1 MLWLNYSKKSRCFL
15 KIWVSTEKTFILK
28 RTARSGAVQFVV
40 WLDSWQAGD
49 ASLGCL
55 SLSLIRW
62 SIPVPIVSPSF
73 FTPGGQ
79 PREDSLNF
87 PAIFTHNA
95 VFFFFLGHLLWL
107 HISPWPGLH
116 PKRGPTK
123 LRVFPPWLWRFVTAR
138 GGTECTAEADQ
149 RRVCCGANEGMNR
162 GGLTRQTVCQLLS
175 RGSWLTTARQQFS
188 RFPVDKTKKSGL
200 KPRYKTFRYRC
211 KGCHCDFRRRG
222 ERRPLM
228 KEQGNT
234 STCFLS
240 TPICKLARFYQL
252 KALSRII

>member
-95 VFFFFLGHLLWL
+95 VFFFF
-107 HISPWPGLH
+107 
-116 PKRGPTK
+116 
-123 LRVFPPWLWRFVTAR
+123 F
-138 GGTECTAEADQ
+138 GTFTLTSYFT
-149 RRVCCGANEGMNR
+149 
-162 GGLTRQTVCQLLS
+162 LTRSPSETWTYKAASVSPLVVEVCNRAGRHWMH
-175 RGSWLTTARQQFS
+175 RGSW
-188 RFPVDKTKKSGL
+188 P
-200 KPRYKTFRYRC
+200 
-211 KGCHCDFRRRG
+211 
-222 ERRPLM
+222 
-228 KEQGNT
+228 
-234 STCFLS
+234 
-240 TPICKLARFYQL
+240 
-252 KALSRII
+252 KAGVLWS